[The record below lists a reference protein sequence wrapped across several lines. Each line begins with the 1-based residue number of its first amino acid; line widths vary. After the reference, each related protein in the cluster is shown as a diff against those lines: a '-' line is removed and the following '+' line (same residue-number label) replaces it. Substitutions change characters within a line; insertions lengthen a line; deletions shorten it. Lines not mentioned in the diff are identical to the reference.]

1 MNPKLHPKRLLT
13 IVCEAEIERTLLVRL
28 HQLGIRGYTITEA
41 RGQGEHGDRDALWP
55 SSANIR
61 IEILGD
67 AQVLDAALD
76 MLADNYFA
84 SYGLVAFVSD
94 VGVLRPGKF
103 R

>member
-61 IEILGD
+61 IEVLCDD
-67 AQVLDAALD
+67 AVLDSLLD
-76 MLADNYFA
+76 MLADEYFT

-103 R
+103 